1 MPGRNGIPS
10 VTEVLGL
17 YADFSMINPAVLAH
31 ACERGT
37 KVHTAIAA
45 HLQGLWVPAL
55 DQEVQQYFNSF
66 RRWADIMLDKVVL
79 IESEG
84 ICDCYGYMGHYDSAL
99 ILKGDDPY
107 AVSVL
112 DWKTPVTAQKTWKA
126 QNASYCHLVEK
137 HSGIDPRF
145 HIHRTGSIMLS
156 SKGKTAKIHENTHE
170 KNECFNAFIA
180 ALTAYKF
187 FK

>member
-1 MPGRNGIPS
+1 MPGRDGIPS
-10 VTEVLGL
+10 VTEVLGVFT
-17 YADFSMINPAVLAH
+17 DFSMINPSVLAH

-45 HLQGLWVPAL
+45 HLQGLWIPSL
-55 DQEVQQYFNSF
+55 DDEVQPYFDSF
-66 RRWADIMLDKVVL
+66 RKWADIMLDEVILV
-79 IESEG
+79 ENEG

-107 AVSVL
+107 ALSVL
-112 DWKTPVTAQKTWKA
+112 DWKTPVTAQRAWSC
-126 QNASYCHLVEK
+126 QNSAYCHLVEK
-137 HSGIDPRF
+137 HADLSGY
-145 HIHRTGSIMLS
+145 HIHRTGSVMLS
-156 SKGKTAKIHENTHE
+156 PEGKTAKIHDNTHE
-170 KNECFNAFIA
+170 RATCFNIFLS